1 MDGSQL
7 VIVALPSAD
16 DYVRQVSSEKEP
28 HLTLLYLGA
37 NKFSPSELEHVTE
50 YVGHA
55 ASMLPRFSLSVDSR
69 GELGDKSADV
79 LFFSKQWS
87 KSIETFRSH
96 LLQDPLISA
105 AYYSTDQFPEWNPH
119 LTLGFPGTPAKK
131 QPQGQSTVYSV
142 DFDRIALWTGDYT
155 GPTFPLKSYNYGMEV
170 AMSQIELGRSA
181 VSNVLAHHGV
191 KGMKWGVHKSESSG
205 GSSGSTP
212 KASADAKSA
221 DSAQSKINSG
231 GTRAL
236 SNQELQGLITRMNL
250 ERQYHT
256 MTTSSQSDID
266 RGLQNAQKILKV
278 GATIENARRF
288 AATPT
293 GQAIVKGL
301 KGAFIA
307 AKVGAAAYTGG
318 GSSAAATGT
327 AIAVKYAKNHYTN
340 GR

>member
-1 MDGSQL
+1 
-7 VIVALPSAD
+7 
-16 DYVRQVSSEKEP
+16 
-28 HLTLLYLGA
+28 
-37 NKFSPSELEHVTE
+37 
-50 YVGHA
+50 
-55 ASMLPRFSLSVDSR
+55 
-69 GELGDKSADV
+69 
-79 LFFSKQWS
+79 
-87 KSIETFRSH
+87 
-96 LLQDPLISA
+96 
-105 AYYSTDQFPEWNPH
+105 
-119 LTLGFPGTPAKK
+119 
-131 QPQGQSTVYSV
+131 
-142 DFDRIALWTGDYT
+142 
-155 GPTFPLKSYNYGMEV
+155 
-170 AMSQIELGRSA
+170 
-181 VSNVLAHHGV
+181 
-191 KGMKWGVHKSESSG
+191 
-205 GSSGSTP
+205 
-212 KASADAKSA
+212 
-221 DSAQSKINSG
+221 
-231 GTRAL
+231 
-236 SNQELQGLITRMNL
+236 MNL